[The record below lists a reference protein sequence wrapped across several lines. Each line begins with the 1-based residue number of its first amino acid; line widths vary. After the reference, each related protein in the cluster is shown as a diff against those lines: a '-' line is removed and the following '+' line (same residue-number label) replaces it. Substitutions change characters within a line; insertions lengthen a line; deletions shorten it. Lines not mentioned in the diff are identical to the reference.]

1 MEESELVDNCL
12 RKLHAH
18 LSKINQDFCNA
29 PAVAASG
36 SDPGRPI
43 TLQVISERD
52 ALRLTFPRRHG
63 QSHPLGTQKSSSAV
77 TVFSE
82 KRDNVE
88 GGEEIFTEN
97 MGTFLFPTDSPHA
110 TDTCL
115 VLGSAGQ
122 GKTTLCRQVIRDIM
136 EAPVGPTSIIF
147 YIDCSDVDRIMT
159 MDLRILLGLNHPDL
173 GFGSEEQDL
182 TLQHFYLSVFAQKGQ
197 RQFGDVLVVF
207 DGIEKAP
214 ADAFGLAFSLLI
226 SHPGCELGANKL
238 NILVTACP
246 CAPLYDFVPMLKQRY
261 RLRRLTDN
269 QLREA
274 CYLQL
279 GTERGKQCMK
289 QLLQLALLPLKEAIC
304 EYVSLRS
311 FVFSEFSLTSSV
323 LSSFAVFFNQHLC
336 SGVDSLEEACGK
348 KFGNLCLTEIMFS
361 HMFGGRMF
369 ATGDVISVQ
378 TALLYNVEAAV
389 CENDPAGDLSAMNA
403 MDFVSAMQTLSVL
416 CLEKYP
422 SDVAVF
428 SSTLLSEQ
436 QRFLCKKVGLIVDSL
451 SPMLMAIA
459 NPMVQEWLASKAVA
473 TSHHLP
479 VLISAISSSKRLG
492 STFWRLVFG
501 ALKPV
506 DLETA
511 MVAVQRTVTNACDRE
526 SRNVQLSLMHGLL
539 ENVRTFLADPRTV
552 VGNRDR
558 NNVVDVGAYVSI
570 ANMLSANGVDMEGV
584 NIDPEDIMALFTV
597 LQFADHVTALNVSRC
612 NLSSAHSRVLKQV
625 LDKSVEVNLSGNRL
639 SGVLLENIGTAL
651 STSTQPYPQIVS
663 MRESSLTGGAKD
675 GAALAKCVEHCSVT
689 ELYLTG
695 SGLGN
700 VGLASFVA
708 SLTPCDHL
716 TSLSLA
722 NCNLQSSCGS
732 NLATLLA
739 KLPCLESLWL
749 HDNALC
755 DEDVTCMLTALAHHS
770 AIQNL
775 FLENNQLTNNLAADI
790 IDCFESRRNSSAD
803 ITDEHDGMAC
813 DAIMAESMIYLNGN
827 DVTVHL
833 LDQLAASGYCG
844 DDSVDIGS
852 HLFTRTLIHV
862 VSAQQ
867 LVEEHDGELQGMMHD
882 FTMSSLGHI
891 LSSSNSS
898 SGGTDIT
905 TLDIEGCRITNNG
918 VMAISSAGLS
928 ANTTLSYI
936 SVYGNKI
943 QSLGAALLLQALS
956 PPTRVSATLRALDLG
971 CNPIFKEPT
980 GNASY
985 HLLLEALALCRQLR
999 FLSLSDTGMTDEIG
1013 IAILQ
1018 CFKTHAH
1025 IGWLDMSCNR
1035 LGDGA
1040 MHALADAK
1048 DVNSSLKLIALENN
1062 HISDAGL
1069 ECLIVSDNIMAM
1081 DGVHLYA
1088 NVCSTNAAA
1097 MPPPLFNTQLP
1108 YNTSTVLQFVCQS
1121 CDPIAHP

>member
-1 MEESELVDNCL
+1 MESDPVDKCMC
-12 RKLHAH
+12 RLHAH
-18 LSKINQDFCNA
+18 LSKINQDFCSTL
-29 PAVAASG
+29 AVSASR
-36 SDPGRPI
+36 SDPGRRV
-43 TLQVISERD
+43 TLQGISEHD

-63 QSHPLGTQKSSSAV
+63 QSHPLGAQKSSSAA
-77 TVFSE
+77 TVFAE
-82 KRDNVE
+82 NRDNVE
-88 GGEEIFTEN
+88 GGEEIVAEN
-97 MGTFLFPTDSPHA
+97 METFLFPTVDPHEA
-110 TDTCL
+110 ERLETSKFAGDTCL
-115 VLGSAGQ
+115 ILGSAGQ
-122 GKTTLCRQVIRDIM
+122 GKTTLCRQVIRDVM
-136 EAPVGPTSIIF
+136 QAPIGPRSLIF

-159 MDLRILLGLNHPDL
+159 RDMRILLGLNHPDL
-173 GFGSEEQDL
+173 GFSRKEQDN
-182 TLQHFYLSVFAQKGQ
+182 TLRHLYGSTQKGE
-197 RQFGDVLVVF
+197 RQFDYVLLVF

-214 ADAFGLAFSLLI
+214 ADALGRAFSAAVSRI
-226 SHPGCELGANKL
+226 SQHDYILPQRGPFRQILQN

-246 CAPLYDFVPMLKQRY
+246 CAPLHDFVSMLRQRY
-261 RLRRLTDN
+261 RLRRLTGD
-269 QLREA
+269 QLKEV

-279 GTERGKQCMK
+279 GVERGKQCMK
-289 QLLQLALLPLKEAIC
+289 LLLQLALLPLKEAIC
-304 EYVSLRS
+304 ESLSLRS
-311 FVFSEFSLTSSV
+311 FLFSEFSLTSSV
-323 LSSFAVFFNQHLC
+323 LSSFSVFFNRYLC
-336 SGVDSLEEACGK
+336 SAVDRLEEAYGK
-348 KFGNLCLTEIMFS
+348 KFGSLCLTQDVFS
-361 HMFGGRMF
+361 HVCGGRMF

-378 TALLYNVEAAV
+378 TALLYNVKTAV
-389 CENDPAGDLSAMNA
+389 CGHYSAGDLSAMNA
-403 MDFVSAMQTLSVL
+403 MDVISAMHTLSML
-416 CLEKYP
+416 CVEKYP
-422 SDVAVF
+422 SDVTVF
-428 SSTLLSEQ
+428 SPALLSEQ

-570 ANMLSANGVDMEGV
+570 ANILSANGVDMEGV
-584 NIDPEDIMALFTV
+584 NIDPEDIMALCTV
-597 LQFADHVTALNVSRC
+597 LQFADHVTTLNVSHC
-612 NLSSAHSRVLKQV
+612 NLSSAHSRALQQV

-639 SGVLLENIGTAL
+639 SGALLESIGTTL
-651 STSTQPYPQIVS
+651 SISTQPYPQIVS
-663 MRESSLTGGAKD
+663 MRESSLTGGAED
-675 GAALAKCVEHCSVT
+675 GAALAKCAEHRSVT

-722 NCNLQSSCGS
+722 HCNLQSGCGS

-755 DEDVTCMLTALAHHS
+755 DEDVTGMLAALAHHP

-790 IDCFESRRNSSAD
+790 IGCFESRRNSSAD

-844 DDSVDIGS
+844 DDRVDIGS
-852 HLFTRTLIHV
+852 HFFTRTSIRG

-882 FTMSSLGHI
+882 SIMSSLGHI
-891 LSSSNSS
+891 LSSS
-898 SGGTDIT
+898 SGSTDT
-905 TLDIEGCRITNNG
+905 
-918 VMAISSAGLS
+918 
-928 ANTTLSYI
+928 
-936 SVYGNKI
+936 
-943 QSLGAALLLQALS
+943 
-956 PPTRVSATLRALDLG
+956 ATLNIDG
-971 CNPIFKEPT
+971 C
-980 GNASY
+980 
-985 HLLLEALALCRQLR
+985 
-999 FLSLSDTGMTDEIG
+999 G
-1013 IAILQ
+1013 I
-1018 CFKTHAH
+1018 T
-1025 IGWLDMSCNR
+1025 
-1035 LGDGA
+1035 
-1040 MHALADAK
+1040 
-1048 DVNSSLKLIALENN
+1048 
-1062 HISDAGL
+1062 
-1069 ECLIVSDNIMAM
+1069 
-1081 DGVHLYA
+1081 
-1088 NVCSTNAAA
+1088 
-1097 MPPPLFNTQLP
+1097 
-1108 YNTSTVLQFVCQS
+1108 
-1121 CDPIAHP
+1121 